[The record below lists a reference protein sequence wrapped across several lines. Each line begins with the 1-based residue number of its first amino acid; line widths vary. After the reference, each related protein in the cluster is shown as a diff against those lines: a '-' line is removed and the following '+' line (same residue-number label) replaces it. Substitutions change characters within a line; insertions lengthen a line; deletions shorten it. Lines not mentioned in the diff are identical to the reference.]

1 MTRKHFVLFLAPA
14 VVLSGA
20 LFSRGSGTFPGSNSI
35 PSDAAQRAPSCTSCH
50 SGTIGGN
57 GVATRLTVADHSLTF
72 GESVQATT
80 QVSGGPTGIS
90 GGFIVENSAGAFIAG
105 TGSRIN
111 TTGRAGQFVTHSF
124 GGNRSWSFSY
134 AAPSAPGLVRLYAV
148 GMASNGSGTG
158 GDSIAFH
165 GFNTASTESTPVY
178 VGVNAPGNVR
188 YGQGCVGSYGNWP
201 VLYADQ
207 TPQVGNSAYG
217 FRLAGAATS
226 TSALF
231 MIGMPRATPLD
242 LALIGANGCSLW
254 VDPLVSVSLVTSAG
268 SAQRGEG
275 TASMPLP
282 VPMNPA
288 LIGGMLGV
296 QCAIVDMANGRTM
309 PITTTAAL
317 VFTIQ

>member
-1 MTRKHFVLFLAPA
+1 MTRKHIVLFLAPA

-20 LFSRGSGTFPGSNSI
+20 LFSRSSGTFPGSNSI

-57 GVATRLTVADHSLTF
+57 GVATRLTVADHSLAF
-72 GESVQATT
+72 GESIQASVA
-80 QVSGGPTGIS
+80 VSGPSGST
-90 GGFIVENSAGAFIAG
+90 GGFIVENSGGTFTAGS
-105 TGSRIN
+105 TSRTN
-111 TTGRAGQFVTHSF
+111 TSGRLGQFVTHSF
-124 GGNRSWSFSY
+124 GGNRNWAFSY

-148 GMASNGSGTG
+148 AMASNGSGTG
-158 GDSIAFH
+158 GDVIAFN
-165 GFNTASTESTPVY
+165 GSNGAATESTPVY
-178 VGVNAPGNVR
+178 LGINAPGNVR
-188 YGQGCVGSYGNWP
+188 YGQGCVGGYGNWP

-207 TPQVGNSAYG
+207 IPQVGNSAYG
-217 FRLAGAATS
+217 FRLAGAAPS

-254 VDPLVSVSLVTSAG
+254 VDPLVSLNLMTSAG
-268 SAQRGEG
+268 AAQRGEG

-288 LIGGMLGV
+288 LIGGMLAV
-296 QCAIVDMANGRTM
+296 QCAIVDTASGRTM

-317 VFTIQ
+317 LFTIQ